1 LRDQQADV
9 VCLQEDLDDH
19 GEVEGRLYKQF
30 KDVWANK
37 VDGKT
42 VLHSFGEQKN
52 SIMTRFPVVF
62 EDCVDISLPDRQPR
76 CMVRA
81 DIRYTP
87 YPDVVTILCTHFGLS
102 RKERRVQALKVA
114 HYIASK
120 VPKHQ
125 PLLLVG
131 DFNDWIRR
139 LTSIFSGIGLQDAFV
154 HSRGRHIPTYP
165 AILPLLS
172 LDRVYFTGLDLIS
185 SRVIKE
191 AGWYGN
197 SDHLPVVA
205 TFRPAEQR
213 SRSTLEHHPEPR
225 L

>member
-1 LRDQQADV
+1 
-9 VCLQEDLDDH
+9 LQEDLDDH
-19 GEVEGRLYKQF
+19 GEVEGRLYKHF

-42 VLHSFGEQKN
+42 VLNTRGEQKN

-81 DIRYTP
+81 DVRYTP
-87 YPDVVTILCTHFGLS
+87 HADLVVTILCTHFGLS

-114 HYIASK
+114 HYIASD
-120 VPKHQ
+120 VPKRQ

-172 LDRVYFTGLDLIS
+172 LDRVYFAGLDLIS

-197 SDHLPVVA
+197 SDHLPVAA
-205 TFRPAEQR
+205 TFRPPEMLL
-213 SRSTLEHHPEPR
+213 RSTLVHHPESR